1 MRVFF
6 IAAVLVAGCH
16 QPVAPN
22 NESLCRCFVDAA
34 YAVVRAERP
43 IAPAVP
49 VKCCKKCT
57 KGKVL
62 SGDGLAMVDCPC
74 PPGCKCKEGQ

>member
-6 IAAVLVAGCH
+6 IAAVLVAGCR
-16 QPVAPN
+16 QPVAD

-34 YAVVRAERP
+34 YAVVKAERP

-49 VKCCKKCT
+49 VKCCRKCT
-57 KGKVL
+57 KG
-62 SGDGLAMVDCPC
+62 
-74 PPGCKCKEGQ
+74 

>member
-6 IAAVLVAGCH
+6 IAAVLVAGCR
-16 QPVAPN
+16 QPVAD
-22 NESLCRCFVDAA
+22 NESLCRCFVGAA
-34 YAVVRAERP
+34 YAVVKAERP

-49 VKCCKKCT
+49 AKCCRKCT

-62 SGDGLAMVDCPC
+62 SGDGFAMVDCPC